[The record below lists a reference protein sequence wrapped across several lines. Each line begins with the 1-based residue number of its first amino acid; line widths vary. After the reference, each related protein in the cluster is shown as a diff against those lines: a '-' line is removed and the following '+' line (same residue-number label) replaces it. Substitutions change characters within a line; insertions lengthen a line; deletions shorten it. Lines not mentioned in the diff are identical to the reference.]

1 MRKFLRG
8 FRIAS
13 QNTIDDGTPD
23 SGLHG
28 MFHGLTPAAWV
39 LFQIA
44 FIHLEREY
52 EKQKDNASVPSS
64 IQAPRSR
71 LLRQKCDFEVSLIL
85 AYVERPEPRE
95 SERVNVLCSEPKL
108 V

>member
-52 EKQKDNASVPSS
+52 EKIKRQCQRTIQYPSAA
-64 IQAPRSR
+64 IAAFAPKVR
-71 LLRQKCDFEVSLIL
+71 F
-85 AYVERPEPRE
+85 
-95 SERVNVLCSEPKL
+95 
-108 V
+108 